1 VYGPVPTVVWQ
12 GSAGNR
18 RPNADQITM
27 APSINRSSQLRE
39 PSTARAVSVPLALHC
54 MALAALGFEFHARKN
69 NVRDKDEK
77 VWLYLWLYV
86 AKYRDR
92 FKHFEEFS
100 VRARL
105 V

>member
-1 VYGPVPTVVWQ
+1 VELFVFAE
-12 GSAGNR
+12 SR
-18 RPNADQITM
+18 RFGLPFAPPNLFILLGE
-27 APSINRSSQLRE
+27 S
-39 PSTARAVSVPLALHC
+39 
-54 MALAALGFEFHARKN
+54 GFESHSRKN

-86 AKYRDR
+86 AKYHDR

>member
-1 VYGPVPTVVWQ
+1 LLILLG
-12 GSAGNR
+12 GS
-18 RPNADQITM
+18 
-27 APSINRSSQLRE
+27 
-39 PSTARAVSVPLALHC
+39 
-54 MALAALGFEFHARKN
+54 GFEFHARKN

>member
-1 VYGPVPTVVWQ
+1 MELFVFAELRRFDVPF
-12 GSAGNR
+12 AP
-18 RPNADQITM
+18 PNLLILLD
-27 APSINRSSQLRE
+27 
-39 PSTARAVSVPLALHC
+39 ST
-54 MALAALGFEFHARKN
+54 GFEFHARKN